1 MLSGGS
7 AYGLAAADGA
17 MRYLEGKGIGVKV
30 GGSVVPIVPSAIL
43 FDLGIGE
50 SKVRPDSE
58 SGYHACVFA
67 SPDPVEQGCV
77 GAGTGATVGK
87 TQGPERSVKGGLGS
101 ASIDLG
107 EGLLVGALVVVN
119 AIGSVHDPENGSLI
133 AGPRGNKSMSSSID
147 DLISGNSF
155 KLPDINGNTT
165 IGVVATNAKL
175 TKAQAARM
183 AASSHD
189 GLALAI
195 RPSHLIGDGDTMFS
209 ISTGEQGGI
218 DGYGDMNRIIAGAI
232 QTVSLAILNAINFAE
247 TMGGV
252 PSVKDL

>member
-1 MLSGGS
+1 
-7 AYGLAAADGA
+7 
-17 MRYLEGKGIGVKV
+17 
-30 GGSVVPIVPSAIL
+30 
-43 FDLGIGE
+43 
-50 SKVRPDSE
+50 
-58 SGYHACVFA
+58 
-67 SPDPVEQGCV
+67 
-77 GAGTGATVGK
+77 
-87 TQGPERSVKGGLGS
+87 
-101 ASIDLG
+101 
-107 EGLLVGALVVVN
+107 
-119 AIGSVHDPENGSLI
+119 
-133 AGPRGNKSMSSSID
+133 MSSSIN

-165 IGVVATNAKL
+165 IGVVVTNAKL